1 MPPKNILWKLYYSN
15 KSKYLTNQSHCNAWC
30 LGCLHVMKQ
39 KFCNA
44 DIIALA
50 MGEITVGR
58 SEEAIMVLGKS
69 QL

>member
-1 MPPKNILWKLYYSN
+1 
-15 KSKYLTNQSHCNAWC
+15 
-30 LGCLHVMKQ
+30 MKQ
-39 KFCNA
+39 KFRNA
-44 DIIALA
+44 DIIALT